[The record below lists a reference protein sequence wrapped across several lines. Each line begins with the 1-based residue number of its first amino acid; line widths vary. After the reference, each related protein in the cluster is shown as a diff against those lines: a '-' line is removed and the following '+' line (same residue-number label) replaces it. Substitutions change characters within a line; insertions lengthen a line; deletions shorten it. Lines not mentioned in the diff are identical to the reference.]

1 MVFFAFK
8 KLDKFINVH
17 HYILSKGTRNLFL
30 FIFNT
35 NRHNK
40 PGSHWWNKVLFD
52 SDKNNSISVRE
63 NLDL

>member
-1 MVFFAFK
+1 MYTTTYYLKEQGIF
-8 KLDKFINVH
+8 
-17 HYILSKGTRNLFL
+17 FL